1 MSSTEVR
8 RGVRRQTR
16 ATLLAALR
24 TRDHSE
30 SHEDTKGAR
39 SHRKHTPVQRGTQ
52 MKRQAERGGSRN
64 GKTTDRLSEYTVG
77 SHCRHRHCESVPHIT
92 GSRFVGSLIA
102 GPVAARLFACAV
114 GPVVLG
120 TWGTH
125 LWGWSV
131 SFYVYAEPYLCLRDG
146 MPATR
151 DTPTGPPLR
160 ILTQRSRERTP
171 TCVLTHPVVRK
182 PARGTFAYMHF
193 MHPTGTAASLRPCAQ
208 PPRCSTCAPTC
219 VYAPDT
225 EYSPGTDRMSCSLK
239 L

>member
-1 MSSTEVR
+1 MLSSTEVR

-102 GPVAARLFACAV
+102 GPAAARLYACAV

-120 TWGTH
+120 TWGTC
-125 LWGWSV
+125 GGAYR
-131 SFYVYAEPYLCLRDG
+131 FTFTQNLCLRDG
-146 MPATR
+146 VPATR

-171 TCVLTHPVVRK
+171 R
-182 PARGTFAYMHF
+182 PAF
-193 MHPTGTAASLRPCAQ
+193 
-208 PPRCSTCAPTC
+208 
-219 VYAPDT
+219 
-225 EYSPGTDRMSCSLK
+225 
-239 L
+239 